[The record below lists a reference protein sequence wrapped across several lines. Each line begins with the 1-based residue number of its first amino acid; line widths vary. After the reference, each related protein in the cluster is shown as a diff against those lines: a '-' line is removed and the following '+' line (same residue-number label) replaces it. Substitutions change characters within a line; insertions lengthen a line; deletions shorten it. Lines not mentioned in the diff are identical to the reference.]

1 MASSPA
7 SSRALQRARVDF
19 PPSPRPPTTASV
31 VAATIFAIAG
41 SLAADA
47 ALVAIGEAIF
57 PATRGFTHFR
67 FADYASLTLIGVIA
81 ACASWPVVTRV
92 SSSPRWLLSRM
103 AVAVTVVLWI
113 PDLWILVG
121 GEPAQAV
128 AVLMVMHLA
137 IAVVTFYALVAVAP
151 AAAPLASDATSS
163 PSGVADTSASTN
175 ADRRADT
182 DMHAGAGSYQRIG
195 TPAPLGGGSAT
206 GSGASRNQSLPS
218 EPAGHQRTS
227 ANYQTSSSTTRW
239 QNLMSGRAVWA
250 TMITLLTAELVLGVV
265 AIVTVPVSRPA
276 GWLPHQGQLIYLGHA
291 AVGMALGFGAIA
303 LVGGTRRRGVA
314 CSRDVRLA
322 ATMGIVGIAV
332 AGAGGLLCV
341 EHGMARLIGMGL
353 MLAGTM
359 IAALGYVLPLIGPP
373 APATALPGTPE
384 PPAPAGQP
392 DHPPAT

>member
-7 SSRALQRARVDF
+7 SSRAFQWARVDF

-47 ALVAIGEAIF
+47 ALVAMGEAIF

-67 FADYASLTLIGVIA
+67 FADYASLTVIGVVA

-92 SSSPRWLLSRM
+92 SSSPRWLLRRM

-121 GEPAQAV
+121 GEPAKAV

-137 IAVVTFYALVAVAP
+137 IAVVTFYALVTVAP
-151 AAAPLASDATSS
+151 AAAPLASGATGS
-163 PSGVADTSASTN
+163 PPGVADTGAATN

-182 DMHAGAGSYQRIG
+182 GMPTGTAADQSTG
-195 TPAPLGGGSAT
+195 TPASVGGGSET
-206 GSGASRNQSLPS
+206 GSGASRNQSLTS
-218 EPAGHQRTS
+218 EPGHQRTS
-227 ANYQTSSSTTRW
+227 ARNQSSSSAARW
-239 QNLMSGRAVWA
+239 QNLVSGRAVWA
-250 TMITLLTAELVLGVV
+250 TMISLLTAELVLGVV

-291 AVGMALGFGAIA
+291 AVGLALGFGAVA
-303 LVGGTRRRGVA
+303 LVAGTRRHGIA

-341 EHGMARLIGMGL
+341 EHGAARLIGMGL

-359 IAALGYVLPLIGPP
+359 IAALGYALPLIGPP
-373 APATALPGTPE
+373 APATALPAPPE
-384 PPAPAGQP
+384 PPGPAGQP
-392 DHPPAT
+392 DHRPAT